1 MEDLNKS
8 TNEAAEVKEK
18 KKMVTKKKAVKQTAE
33 KTESGAEKTYIY
45 IGPNA
50 KDGALIKNSLYIGG
64 LPTHIQK
71 VAENNAVKRLFVD
84 VNELTKAQK
93 ELGDKTSPLYAFYKQ
108 AEEILKQN

>member
-1 MEDLNKS
+1 MEDLNKGM
-8 TNEAAEVKEK
+8 NDAAEAKEK
-18 KKMVTKKKAVKQTAE
+18 RKTATKKKATEQATEQTE
-33 KTESGAEKTYIY
+33 GGAEKTYIY
-45 IGPNA
+45 IGPSA
-50 KDGALIKNSLYIGG
+50 KDGVLIKNSLYIGG

-93 ELGDKTSPLYAFYKQ
+93 DLGDKTSPLYAFYKQ